1 MIKKIGALLVVVLA
15 LSGLASATTKE
26 FSMGHFYLT
35 PQIGFASWGGSIPFG
50 VNAEYAITDN
60 IGVGGTVMA
69 QFWSDTWGSVS
80 WITVFAEANYH
91 FIKLRADKLDLY
103 AGAGLG
109 YGIYSVSYASGFI
122 TGGTGSSG
130 LILQPIV
137 GARYYFSPKM
147 AGSLRI
153 TTPFLGGFTGFGAAV
168 GVTFLLK

>member
-35 PQIGFASWGGSIPFG
+35 PQLGYASWGGIPFG

-60 IGVGGTVMA
+60 IGIGGTAMA
-69 QFWSDTWGSVS
+69 QFWSYGWGTAS
-80 WITVFAEANYH
+80 WITFSGEANYH
-91 FIKLRADKLDLY
+91 FIQIPVDKLDVY

-109 YGIYSVSYASGFI
+109 YGIYSFSYTSGWDAGSTGMSGI
-122 TGGTGSSG
+122 T
-130 LILQPIV
+130 LQAIV

-153 TTPFLGGFTGFGAAV
+153 ATPFLGSFTGFGAAV
-168 GVTFLLK
+168 GVTFILK